1 MGTYY
6 QSDKKEQTGEAR
18 LKKKMKILVTGARG
32 QLGTD
37 LVMRLEEDG
46 YEVIPT
52 DVEDMD
58 ITDIAQVEEW
68 IGRENP
74 DAVMHCAAWT
84 NVDGAESNEEA
95 CRRINV
101 TGTQNV
107 AKVCGE
113 HDIKMLYLSTDYIFR
128 GTGVDFYHVDDEP
141 DPSCV
146 YGRTKY
152 EGELA
157 VKQYVKKYFIVRIS
171 WVFGL
176 YGKNFIKTMIDLG
189 RRGISPSVVYD
200 QVGSPTYTHDLSIL
214 LSKMIATDSYGIYH
228 ATNEGV
234 CSWFELAEAVFRE
247 CGMDDIKVTPVSTE
261 EYGTAASRPL
271 NSRMDKSSLTNAGFD
286 LLPEWE
292 DALHRFI
299 AELGE
304 AGETK

>member
-1 MGTYY
+1 MGTDN
-6 QSDKKEQTGEAR
+6 QSDKKEQTGETG
-18 LKKKMKILVTGARG
+18 LNEKMKILVTGARG

-37 LVMRLEEDG
+37 LVKRLEEDG

-52 DVEDMD
+52 DVEEMD
-58 ITDIAQVEEW
+58 ITDMAQVREW
-68 IGRENP
+68 IGRERP

-101 TGTQNV
+101 TGTENI
-107 AKVCGE
+107 ARMCGE
-113 HDIKMLYLSTDYIFR
+113 HDIKMLYLSTDYIFK

-157 VKQYVKKYFIVRIS
+157 VKEYVHKYFIVRIS

-189 RRGISPSVVYD
+189 KRGISPSVVYD
-200 QVGSPTYTHDLSIL
+200 QVGSPTYTYDLSIL
-214 LSKMIATDSYGIYH
+214 LSKMIGTEHYGVYH

-261 EYGTAASRPL
+261 EYGAAASRPL

-286 LLPEWE
+286 LLPDWE

-299 AELGE
+299 VALGE
-304 AGETK
+304 APQEK